1 MRLIDAD
8 ALIEHLREYKTVYGV
23 PMTDSDKQV
32 VHCIIGHIKNLE
44 PTAYD
49 VEANVAE
56 LEKLKGEY
64 ENHCINGAWQRGAID
79 GAKIALSKAISIVR
93 GKE

>member
-8 ALIEHLREYKTVYGV
+8 ALIEHLKEYKTIYGT
-23 PMTDSDKQV
+23 PMTNRDEQV
-32 VHCIIGHIKNLE
+32 VHFMIGHIKNLE

-49 VEANVAE
+49 VGVVVSE
-56 LEKLKGEY
+56 LEKKMFDSSGVYYCGERNAY
-64 ENHCINGAWQRGAID
+64 E
-79 GAKIALSKAISIVR
+79 KAIEIVR